1 MESYESLLTHS
12 AFGLVRGF
20 GTAGDD
26 LLAGSLLGQAALDDN
41 TVLRALSST
50 LRVSGFKGSFTSN
63 LDRLERL
70 EEEAFSANRNFNQAD
85 AFSNSFQNL
94 LLGQITGSNPV
105 LLNNASSST
114 TTFTSGTGKDFLTG
128 SSENRPLVGNFSSD
142 FLTGML
148 SENQTPEPLPDL
160 NGKFDKVKMPDTIAP
175 DAQGQVRLIVTN
187 QGEQRATGPLKI
199 SLFASTDTILDSND
213 QLLNSLER
221 QTFNLS
227 SSLSKTYTLDF
238 SNPESVAPGAY
249 YLLADIDGE
258 NAITESNENNLVST
272 RVSATGTDVILD
284 WNATLLNS
292 VATDKTAPPL
302 AARNMA
308 IVHTGI
314 YAAVSVTDQLPSDY
328 IDAVA
333 PEGVSQRA
341 TVAAAAHR
349 LLVNL
354 YPTQTETFNE
364 QLGLSL
370 AEVPDGQAENYGV
383 ALGQFAAD
391 LTLAWRSND
400 GASNAVCYTPGTEPG
415 DWQPT
420 PPGFLPALLPQ
431 WSDVTPFA
439 ITSSSQFRPDG
450 PPALDSAEYAG
461 EFNQVKELGSL
472 NSTTRTAEQTEV
484 AQFWADGSG
493 SFTPPGHWNQIAE
506 SVSLAQKNTL
516 SENARL
522 FALLNIAEADA
533 GIVAWDAKYEYNFWR
548 PITAIR
554 QADTD
559 GNPDTLADPTWN
571 PLLVTPHFP
580 EYISGHSTFSGA
592 ADAVLTSFFGDI
604 SFTNS
609 SAGLPGVTRSFD
621 SFTQA
626 ADEAGSSRI
635 YGGIHFQ
642 SANEDG
648 LTAGRALGNYV
659 TKIFLA

>member
-1 MESYESLLTHS
+1 MESYDSLLTHS
-12 AFGLVRGF
+12 AFGLVGGF
-20 GTAGDD
+20 RTAGDV
-26 LLAGSLLGQAALDDN
+26 LVGSLLNQAALDDN
-41 TVLRALSST
+41 TDLRALSGT
-50 LRVSGFKGSFTSN
+50 LRAFSGNVSTSN
-63 LDRLERL
+63 LGRLERF
-70 EEEAFSANRNFNQAD
+70 EEEVSINRNFNEAN

-94 LLGQITGSNPV
+94 LLLSQSAATPV
-105 LLNNASSST
+105 LLNKASSST
-114 TTFTSGTGKDFLTG
+114 TTFTNQTDKDFLTG
-128 SSENRPLVGNFSSD
+128 SSENSPLVGSFSHD
-142 FLTGML
+142 FLTGTL
-148 SENQTPEPLPDL
+148 SEQTPESLPDL
-160 NGKFDKVKMPDTIAP
+160 NGKFDEVKMPQTIAP
-175 DAQGQVRLIVTN
+175 GDQGQVRLVVSN
-187 QGEQRATGPLKI
+187 QGEQATGSLKI
-199 SLFASTDTILDSND
+199 RLFASSDTILDSND
-213 QLLNSLER
+213 QLLNTLER
-221 QTFNLS
+221 PAFNLS
-227 SSLSKTYTLDF
+227 SSQFKTYTLDF
-238 SNPESVAPGAY
+238 TNPQSVAPGAY

-272 RVSATGTDVILD
+272 RVSATGTDVVLD
-284 WNATLLNS
+284 WNATLLNA

-314 YAAVSVTDQLPSDY
+314 YAAVSVIDQLSSNY

-333 PEGVSQRA
+333 PEGVSQRSAVA
-341 TVAAAAHR
+341 TAAHR
-349 LLVNL
+349 LLNNL
-354 YPTQTETFNE
+354 YPTQTETFDA

-400 GASNAVCYTPGTEPG
+400 GASKAVSYTPGTEPG

-439 ITSSSQFRPDG
+439 LTISSQFRPDG

-461 EFNQVKELGSL
+461 EFNQVKELGSF
-472 NSTTRTAEQTEV
+472 NSTTRTAEQTEI
-484 AQFWADGSG
+484 ALFWADGLG
-493 SFTPPGHWNQIAE
+493 TFTPAGHWNQIAE
-506 SVSLAQKNTL
+506 SVSLAQGNTL

-522 FALLNIAEADA
+522 FALLNITEADA

-548 PITAIR
+548 PITAIE

-559 GNPDTLADPTWN
+559 GNPDTLADSTWN
-571 PLLVTPHFP
+571 SLLVTPPFP

-592 ADAVLTSFFGDI
+592 ADAVLTSFFGNI
-604 SFTNS
+604 SFTTS
-609 SAGLPGVTRSFD
+609 SVGLPGVSRFFD

-626 ADEAGSSRI
+626 ANEAGISRI

-648 LTAGRALGNYV
+648 LAAGRALGNYV
-659 TKIFLA
+659 TKILA